1 MQKVYV
7 LLYETLHMA
16 PTLLGYWF
24 RSHKGLLYKF
34 DLS

>member
-1 MQKVYV
+1 MQKDYV
-7 LLYETLHMA
+7 LLYEELHMA
-16 PTLLGYWF
+16 PTLPGYRF